1 MSQKLPISI
10 NEQEFTNIIKNTKKQ
25 KYKVAFLLGFAAG
38 LRVSEIINLK
48 QSDIDI
54 EGRKILI
61 RQGKGSKD
69 RIVPLPKGFR
79 LKFMKEIPINLS
91 CRSLQRNF
99 KAALNAAG
107 IKREGLTFHS
117 LRHGFATHGLEAG
130 IPLNQ
135 LQILLGHEN
144 IRSTNVY
151 VKANPRDAL
160 KSYEKFF

>member
-10 NEQEFTNIIKNTKKQ
+10 NEQEFTKIIKNTKKQ
-25 KYKVAFLLGFAAG
+25 KYKVAFLLGFGAG
-38 LRVSEIINLK
+38 LRVSEVINLRK
-48 QSDIDI
+48 SDIDVK
-54 EGRKILI
+54 GKKILI

-79 LKFMKEIPINLS
+79 LKFMKEIPIDLS

-99 KAALNAAG
+99 KEVLNLIG
-107 IKREGLTFHS
+107 IKREDLTFHS

-135 LQILLGHEN
+135 MQLLLGHES
-144 IRSTNVY
+144 IRSTNIY
-151 VKANPRDAL
+151 VRANPKQAL
-160 KSYEKFF
+160 KSYEEFF

>member
-10 NEQEFTNIIKNTKKQ
+10 NEQEFTKIIKNTKKQ

-38 LRVSEIINLK
+38 LRVSEVINLRK
-48 QSDIDI
+48 SDIDI
-54 EGRKILI
+54 KGKKILI

-79 LKFMKEIPINLS
+79 IKFMKEIPIDLS

-99 KAALNAAG
+99 KEILNLAG
-107 IKREGLTFHS
+107 IKREDLTFHS

-135 LQILLGHEN
+135 MQLLLGHES
-144 IRSTNVY
+144 IRSTNIY
-151 VKANPRDAL
+151 VRANPKQAL
-160 KSYEKFF
+160 KSYEEFF